1 MPNGPGETALRQAR
15 AGMAKEPGGTGAG
28 ETIMAD
34 EEGSSMADEL
44 SPLDYLLHR
53 GESHPA
59 TRSAFL
65 NLEILD
71 RPADWGRLREA
82 LDRASRVVIRMRQ
95 KVVVPPVPVTPPRW
109 VVDPDFDLDYHLR
122 RVALPAPGTLR
133 QLLDLAEITLQSPLD
148 TSRALWEAVYVE
160 GLEEGRAALLT
171 KLSHAITD
179 GLGGIALFEQVY
191 DTERDPA
198 PRPMPPVPV
207 PRDLTGNDLVRASLR
222 RLPETTLGAGR
233 RWLGSAAGTAVRL
246 VTRPGPAVAEAL
258 GFADSA
264 RRMLGPPPAEPSL
277 LLRRRSLVTRTFV
290 LELPL
295 ADLRAAAKAVTVPGG
310 PGGSGGMD
318 SPQEQGGSGGDR
330 SPRASTAS
338 VNDAYL
344 AAVCGGL
351 GRYHEVLGVPVDA
364 LPLALPVSLRGADD
378 PASGNRFTGVTIAAP
393 VGEAD
398 PVERMKQVREQVIAR
413 RSEPAIG
420 VIGRL
425 APVLSLLPDE
435 ALYEVIDRITPP
447 DIQASNVP
455 GYAQET
461 FLAGA
466 RVDRQYGLGPLPRVA
481 MMAVLISRAGTC
493 TVAFRYDTASFT
505 AADQLE
511 KCLQAG
517 FDEVVELGRKQPAR
531 SVARKRP
538 APKTARTS

>member
-1 MPNGPGETALRQAR
+1 M
-15 AGMAKEPGGTGAG
+15 
-28 ETIMAD
+28 
-34 EEGSSMADEL
+34 
-44 SPLDYLLHR
+44 
-53 GESHPA
+53 
-59 TRSAFL
+59 
-65 NLEILD
+65 
-71 RPADWGRLREA
+71 
-82 LDRASRVVIRMRQ
+82 DRASRVVIRMRQ
-95 KVVVPPVPVTPPRW
+95 KVVIPPLPATPPRW

-133 QLLDLAEITLQSPLD
+133 QLLDLAELTLQSPLD

-160 GLEEGRAALLT
+160 GLEGGKSVLLT

-191 DTERDPA
+191 DTERDPE

-207 PRDLTGNDLVRASLR
+207 PRDVSGADLLR
-222 RLPETTLGAGR
+222 DSIRQLPETTFAAGR
-233 RWLGSAAGTAVRL
+233 KLLGRAAGAATRLITQPGATVTEAV
-246 VTRPGPAVAEAL
+246 

-264 RRMLGPPPAEPSL
+264 RRVLSPPPAEPSP
-277 LLRRRSLVTRTFV
+277 LLRRRSLVSRTVV

-295 ADLRAAAKAVTVPGG
+295 ADLRAAAKAVVFPGG
-310 PGGSGGMD
+310 HGGVGPPGGS
-318 SPQEQGGSGGDR
+318 R
-330 SPRASTAS
+330 AS

-344 AAVCGGL
+344 AALCGGL

-378 PASGNRFTGVTIAAP
+378 PASGNRFAGITIAAP
-393 VGEAD
+393 AGESD
-398 PVERMKQVREQVIAR
+398 PVERMRQVRQQVIAG
-413 RSEPAIG
+413 RSEPAID

-435 ALYEVIDRITPP
+435 ALHEVIDRITPP

-481 MMAVLISRAGTC
+481 MMAILISRAGTC

-517 FDEVVELGRKQPAR
+517 LDEIVELGRPPAR
-531 SVARKRP
+531 S
-538 APKTARTS
+538 APKTHSPRRTPLPAR

>member
-1 MPNGPGETALRQAR
+1 
-15 AGMAKEPGGTGAG
+15 
-28 ETIMAD
+28 MAD
-34 EEGSSMADEL
+34 SPPPVAQPDEL
-44 SPLDYLLHR
+44 SPLDYLFHR
-53 GESHPA
+53 GESHPS

-82 LDRASRVVIRMRQ
+82 MDRASRVVIRMRQ
-95 KVVVPPVPVTPPRW
+95 KVVIPPLPATPPRW

-133 QLLDLAEITLQSPLD
+133 QLLDLAELTLQSPLD
-148 TSRALWEAVYVE
+148 TSRALWEAIYVE
-160 GLEEGRAALLT
+160 GLEGGSGFRAALLT
-171 KLSHAITD
+171 KLSHAVTD

-191 DTERDPA
+191 DTERDAP

-207 PRDLTGNDLVRASLR
+207 PRDLSGNDLLRGSLR
-222 RLPETTLGAGR
+222 QLPETTF
-233 RWLGSAAGTAVRL
+233 AAGQRLLGRTASTAARLITEPGATVTEAVR
-246 VTRPGPAVAEAL
+246 
-258 GFADSA
+258 FADSA
-264 RRMLGPPPAEPSL
+264 RRMLSPPPATPSP
-277 LLRRRSLVTRTFV
+277 LLRRRSLVSRTVV

-295 ADLRAAAKAVTVPGG
+295 ADLRAAAKSVVV
-310 PGGSGGMD
+310 SG
-318 SPQEQGGSGGDR
+318 ER
-330 SPRASTAS
+330 RAS

-344 AAVCGGL
+344 AALCGGL

-364 LPLALPVSLRGADD
+364 LPLALPVSLRTGDD

-393 VGEAD
+393 VGESD
-398 PVERMKQVREQVIAR
+398 PAERMRQVREQVIAR
-413 RSEPAIG
+413 RSEPAID

-435 ALYEVIDRITPP
+435 AVYEVFARITPA
-447 DIQASNVP
+447 DVQASNVP

-466 RVDRQYGLGPLPRVA
+466 RVDRQYGLGPLPRVG
-481 MMAVLISRAGTC
+481 MMAILISRAGIC

-517 FDEVVELGRKQPAR
+517 FDEIVQLGRPPAR
-531 SVARKRP
+531 S
-538 APKTARTS
+538 APKVRPPEGTS

>member
-1 MPNGPGETALRQAR
+1 
-15 AGMAKEPGGTGAG
+15 
-28 ETIMAD
+28 MAD
-34 EEGSSMADEL
+34 PPPPVAQPDEL

-65 NLEILD
+65 NLEILE

-82 LDRASRVVIRMRQ
+82 MDRASRVVIRMRQ
-95 KVVVPPVPVTPPRW
+95 KVVIPPLPATPPRW

-133 QLLDLAEITLQSPLD
+133 QLLDLAEPVLQSPLD

-160 GLEEGRAALLT
+160 GLEGGRAALLT

-179 GLGGIALFEQVY
+179 GLGGIALFEQIY
-191 DTERDPA
+191 DTERDPE

-207 PRDLTGNDLVRASLR
+207 PRDVTGNDLLR
-222 RLPETTLGAGR
+222 DSIRQAPETAFATGRTLLGRAAATAARLITQPGA
-233 RWLGSAAGTAVRL
+233 T
-246 VTRPGPAVAEAL
+246 VAEVA
-258 GFADSA
+258 GFANSA
-264 RRMLGPPPAEPSL
+264 IRVLRPPPGETSP
-277 LLRRRSLVTRTFV
+277 LLRRRSLVSRTIV

-295 ADLRAAAKAVTVPGG
+295 ADLRAAAKAVGG
-310 PGGSGGMD
+310 
-318 SPQEQGGSGGDR
+318 
-330 SPRASTAS
+330 S

-344 AAVCGGL
+344 AALRGGL

-364 LPLALPVSLRGADD
+364 VPLALPVSLRGADD
-378 PASGNRFTGVTIAAP
+378 PASGNRFAGVTIAAP
-393 VGEAD
+393 VGESD
-398 PVERMKQVREQVIAR
+398 PVERMRHVREQVIAR
-413 RSEPAIG
+413 RSEPAID

-435 ALYEVIDRITPP
+435 ALYEVIERITPP

-466 RVDRQYGLGPLPRVA
+466 RVERQYGLGPLPRVA

-517 FDEVVELGRKQPAR
+517 FDEIVELGRPPAR
-531 SVARKRP
+531 S
-538 APKTARTS
+538 APKARSPRRTS